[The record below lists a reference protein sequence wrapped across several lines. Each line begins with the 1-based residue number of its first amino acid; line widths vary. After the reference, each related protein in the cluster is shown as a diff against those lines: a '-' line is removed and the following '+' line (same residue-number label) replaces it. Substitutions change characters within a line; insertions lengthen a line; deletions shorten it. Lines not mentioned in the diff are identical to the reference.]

1 MDILC
6 FNYQKIRKLI
16 SLSKHT
22 EEKLETHRI
31 DEKQT

>member
-6 FNYQKIRKLI
+6 FNYQKTSKLI
-16 SLSKHT
+16 NLSKHT
-22 EEKLETHRI
+22 ENKLEMHII